1 MSSERGG
8 KVFASGA
15 VPKGAKSFPEEPLD
29 TEWRH
34 AKLRRMRGQPGR
46 RPVQIGLGRAA
57 ALSGCAARQLVAL
70 RNLAD
75 VWASWRL
82 DISLGNPGLSGAM
95 GSHMRPLWVV
105 SMLKGG
111 SRKSTTA
118 MFLAFG
124 LASRRHD
131 VLMIDADHGTQG
143 VTDWATRVYAE
154 GGGLPFHVAQW
165 TPRLGL
171 LVPFIQQQAR
181 ETSATRV
188 LVDVGGEAPEVL
200 RQVVMTATMVITPV
214 GPEQGEL
221 ARLPATAAIVRPT
234 GISQAV
240 LLTRV
245 PAEGRGA
252 ARDARLD
259 LADAGYDVLQTEIPQ
274 NRKMY
279 ADVWGMVPYSLGA
292 YEALTD
298 ELLER
303 EK

>member
-1 MSSERGG
+1 
-8 KVFASGA
+8 
-15 VPKGAKSFPEEPLD
+15 
-29 TEWRH
+29 
-34 AKLRRMRGQPGR
+34 
-46 RPVQIGLGRAA
+46 
-57 ALSGCAARQLVAL
+57 
-70 RNLAD
+70 
-75 VWASWRL
+75 
-82 DISLGNPGLSGAM
+82 M
-95 GSHMRPLWVV
+95 GSHTRPLWVV

-118 MFLAFG
+118 MMLAFA
-124 LASRRHD
+124 LTSRRHD
-131 VLMIDADHGTQG
+131 VLVIDADHGTQG
-143 VTDWATRVYAE
+143 VTDWATRVYAA
-154 GGGLPFHVAQW
+154 GGELPFHVAQW

-181 ETSATRV
+181 ETLAGRI

-200 RQVVMTATMVITPV
+200 RQVVLMATMVISPS

-234 GISQAV
+234 GIPQAV

-259 LADAGYDVLQTEIPQ
+259 LADAGYDVLQAEIPQ

-279 ADVWGMVPYSLGA
+279 ADIWGTVPYSLGA
-292 YEALTD
+292 YEDLAD

>member
-1 MSSERGG
+1 
-8 KVFASGA
+8 
-15 VPKGAKSFPEEPLD
+15 
-29 TEWRH
+29 
-34 AKLRRMRGQPGR
+34 
-46 RPVQIGLGRAA
+46 
-57 ALSGCAARQLVAL
+57 
-70 RNLAD
+70 
-75 VWASWRL
+75 
-82 DISLGNPGLSGAM
+82 M
-95 GSHMRPLWVV
+95 GSHTRPLWVV

-118 MFLAFG
+118 MMLAFA
-124 LASRRHD
+124 LTSRRQD
-131 VLMIDADHGTQG
+131 VLVIDADHGTQG
-143 VTDWATRVYAE
+143 VTDWATRVYAA
-154 GGGLPFHVAQW
+154 GGQLPFHVAQW

-171 LVPFIQQQAR
+171 LVPFIQQQAQ
-181 ETSATRV
+181 ETLAGRI

-200 RQVVMTATMVITPV
+200 RQVILAATMVITPA

-234 GISQAV
+234 GIPQAV

-259 LADAGYDVLQTEIPQ
+259 LADAGYAVLATEIPQ

-279 ADVWGMVPYSLGA
+279 ADIWGTVPYSLGA
-292 YEALTD
+292 YDALTD

>member
-1 MSSERGG
+1 
-8 KVFASGA
+8 
-15 VPKGAKSFPEEPLD
+15 
-29 TEWRH
+29 
-34 AKLRRMRGQPGR
+34 
-46 RPVQIGLGRAA
+46 
-57 ALSGCAARQLVAL
+57 
-70 RNLAD
+70 
-75 VWASWRL
+75 
-82 DISLGNPGLSGAM
+82 
-95 GSHMRPLWVV
+95 
-105 SMLKGG
+105 MLKGG

-118 MFLAFG
+118 MMLGFA

-131 VLMIDADHGTQG
+131 VMVIDADHGTQG
-143 VTDWATRVYAE
+143 VTDWATRVYAA
-154 GGGLPFHVAQW
+154 GGELPFHVAQW

-171 LVPFIQQQAR
+171 LVPFIQQQVS
-181 ETSATRV
+181 ETLAQRI

-200 RQVVMTATMVITPV
+200 RQVVLMATMVISPA

-221 ARLPATAAIVRPT
+221 ARLPATAEIVRPT
-234 GISQAV
+234 GIPQAV

-252 ARDARLD
+252 ARDARWD
-259 LADAGYDVLQTEIPQ
+259 LGGAGYDVLQTEIPQ

-279 ADVWGMVPYSLGA
+279 ADVWGTVPYTLGA